1 MEILVSI
8 LGLLFKGIFSFLSSS
23 AESSAKSEAKA
34 ANARADQAL
43 ESVESERAIEK
54 AVREVDDVYVD
65 PNDIFGA
72 VPAADPTGGVM

>member
-8 LGLLFKGIFSFLSSS
+8 LGLLFKGIFSFLSDS

-43 ESVESERAIEK
+43 ESVEAERAIE
-54 AVREVDDVYVD
+54 REIRKVDNVTLNPD
-65 PNDIFGA
+65 DIFGA
-72 VPAADPTGGVM
+72 MPAVDPTGGVM